1 MSDPKTEAKIERF
14 RGFVAQDPSNTLHRF
29 ALAQT
34 LAKAGRAEQAEAAFG
49 DCLELDPEWMMAAIK
64 RGRCLVQLE
73 RWAEARHWLERGA
86 ALAEAQNHEEPFE
99 EIRELMDQLPAD

>member
-1 MSDPKTEAKIERF
+1 MTDPKTVAKIERF
-14 RGFVAQDPSNTLHRF
+14 AAFVAQDPGNTLHRF

-34 LAKAGRAEQAEAAFG
+34 LAKAGRDEEAEAAFG

-64 RGRCLVQLE
+64 RARCLVVLE
-73 RWAEARHWLERGA
+73 RWDEARRWLERGA

-99 EIRELMDQLPAD
+99 EIRELMDQLPDA